1 MNERNLAFLYSP
13 EVEALSYPP
22 DCPFKTQ
29 RAGITRLRLQSFG
42 LLDGAG
48 SPGTPGNTGP
58 VHFEFEPRRASFT
71 ELKQFHTAHYLEEMQ
86 RAAEGDLTVD
96 GLRMGLGGPD
106 TPVFKDMFECGA
118 WGCGAG
124 LAGAELLLHGRA
136 DVVFN
141 LLGGF
146 HHAFPDR
153 AAGFCYLNDT
163 VLACMKLA
171 DAGRRVLYLDTDAH
185 HGDGVQSA
193 FYDRKDVMTISLH
206 ESGRTLFPWGG
217 FEDEIGA
224 GAGVGYNVNIPL
236 PAETYDEAFLAAFD
250 SVVVPL
256 AENFKPDALVLE
268 LGMDILAGDPLT
280 HLRMTNN
287 VVVEIVER
295 VMKWNCPVLV
305 AGGGGYHIENTVR
318 GWALA
323 WRTFCGDNDDT
334 DFAMGGVMLGNAD
347 WAGGL
352 RDRVLP
358 VSAGQRAIV
367 KPEVRATIER
377 ISRTI
382 FPFHGLEPSNGSTGI
397 LPASSDSKP
406 PARRQA
412 ASAPKPADFAEH
424 NQPRTT

>member
-13 EVEALSYPP
+13 EVETLSYPP
-22 DCPFKTQ
+22 DCPFKSQ

-42 LLDGAG
+42 LLGDEK
-48 SPGTPGNTGP
+48 
-58 VHFEFEPRRASFT
+58 HFEFAPRRASVA

-86 RAAEGDLTVD
+86 RAAGGDLTAD
-96 GLRMGLGGPD
+96 GLRMGFGGPD

-146 HHAFPDR
+146 HHAFPER

-163 VLACMKLA
+163 VLACLKLA

-193 FYDRKDVMTISLH
+193 FYGRKDVMTISMH
-206 ESGRTLFPWGG
+206 ESGKTLFPWGG
-217 FEDEIGA
+217 FEDEIGE
-224 GAGVGYNVNIPL
+224 GPGLGYNVNVPL
-236 PAETYDEAFLAAFD
+236 PAETYDEAFLAALD

-256 AENFKPDALVLE
+256 AEHFKPDALVLE

-305 AGGGGYHIENTVR
+305 AGGGGYHVENTVR

-323 WRTFCGDNDDT
+323 WRTFCGENDDC
-334 DFAMGGVMLGNAD
+334 DFAMGGVMLANAE

-358 VSAGQRAIV
+358 VSAGQRASV
-367 KPEVRATIER
+367 EPEL
-377 ISRTI
+377 RTTMKTAI
-382 FPFHGLEPSNGSTGI
+382 NNAFRLHGLEASSGSTGI
-397 LPASSDSKP
+397 LPAGSVPDKTTS
-406 PARRQA
+406 RQD
-412 ASAPKPADFAEH
+412 ASAPKLAGFIEPAMKQ
-424 NQPRTT
+424 QPQRKTT